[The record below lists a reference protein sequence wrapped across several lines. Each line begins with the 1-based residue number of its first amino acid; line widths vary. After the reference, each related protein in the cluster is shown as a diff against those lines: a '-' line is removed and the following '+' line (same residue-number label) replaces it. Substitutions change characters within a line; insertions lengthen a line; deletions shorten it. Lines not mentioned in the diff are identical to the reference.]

1 MDLFERDTK
10 SLTWS
15 HEIAARVAEDLL
27 KSDILNPHQFTQAR
41 LLIARNILTHLNRD
55 A

>member
-1 MDLFERDTK
+1 MDLLERDTQF
-10 SLTWS
+10 LTRS
-15 HEIAARVAEDLL
+15 HEIAMRVAEDLL
-27 KSDILNPHQFTQAR
+27 KSDILNPHQFRQAR